1 MGILLNSLLT
11 FIGELLTKET
21 SEKNLYSEYSDKNS
35 VYSPCQ
41 YTKTNHVLVT
51 NGLPNMPA
59 FGLRISSWSCWC
71 LSLSVCILVQFHL
84 HHPCVELDLSQ
95 RPGLWFEVRVWKQ
108 DLKLQPVWF
117 VFHCQCIVSCI
128 QCYWEA
134 QGVNS

>member
-41 YTKTNHVLVT
+41 YTKTNHVLVR

-71 LSLSVCILVQFHL
+71 LSLSVCILV
-84 HHPCVELDLSQ
+84 
-95 RPGLWFEVRVWKQ
+95 
-108 DLKLQPVWF
+108 
-117 VFHCQCIVSCI
+117 
-128 QCYWEA
+128 
-134 QGVNS
+134 